1 MRKIWGIVFAIF
13 VSLAFAAEEHGT
25 VFPITETAAVY
36 NANDN
41 YFESTNPDRV
51 RFSYKPSKSGSCTVT
66 SSYESSSFSRYL
78 YYYGTNNSFS
88 STVNNAS
95 GYSPSVS
102 FYCDAGETYYFEV
115 YVYNTSYY
123 SYNFNIKG
131 AVEDISIVTVQGKTL
146 PDTVITG
153 KSLSISA
160 SVPTGQ
166 RFLGWKIETGTGSL
180 AKANSPTT
188 TFSPTSKMATL
199 SYATEAAS
207 MYSITTTVTSYSAA
221 QHFYSVPY
229 GEIRLFFVAPSDGGY
244 IINVARPSTDRYYV
258 YRYSNGSF
266 SSYSAY
272 ATPIADWA
280 DTLKL
285 SKGDSIFYKLENYYT
300 SDSLELFKVSYVKTD
315 VYTVTIESESSHC
328 APSPTTLEVV
338 KGQSAFFEASG
349 DLGYR
354 PNGWKFV
361 SGSHKFGDSTTYTL
375 RDTILS
381 NTKIKLLCREA
392 KLIDV
397 SEKVQKFT
405 PKNDFYE
412 VSPAN
417 GMRFRYV
424 APTTDLYI
432 LRTQPTDF
440 YGTYRYYGTD
450 DSFTTPIKT
459 VSNSRASS
467 YVYVKPAS
475 KNETTYL
482 RVDPYSSSYYGDE
495 VSVFVEKASIVTIDG
510 GSPDTVSMGQTMN
523 LSKTLSRGEHFAGWK
538 INSGTGSFSD
548 KNDRAA
554 TFIPTSAVV
563 KLSSK
568 TTTLPIYELT
578 NKYKGFSYTDNSCQS
593 GYYSYYGIRS
603 SYKATDSALYALVY
617 RTARNTTVYRFRDS
631 LFNPSS
637 YTGSTSCSS
646 SGTVMECKMLLTL
659 NADSMAYFLMVP
671 SGDATADSVYAKVL
685 KTVKV
690 NADMVGDG
698 YVYVGT
704 SSRNYDST
712 YVSGDS
718 VPMRAYVSS
727 SLSRFK
733 YWQKVSG
740 SCKIVDST
748 KASTYAVVSG
758 NCRVKAVF
766 GTGSVYTITKTST
779 EYTTAEHYYS
789 GNVGSAVR
797 FKFVAPSA
805 GTYAFVFSRAK
816 KTSSYVYRYDSS
828 DFYSTTN
835 SLSGYDIIVDSLK
848 LAKGDSVF
856 YEFQNSYTSDSEVP
870 FWVSYSTSRASI
882 ALEGG
887 KNGVAIPTG
896 GYPKAWANVGYPI
909 DAMGKAGYRFYRWK
923 VVSGNGT
930 LADSKSKM
938 TTVSAKDTITV
949 KASFK
954 AGESYELTETKTK
967 YNFRE
972 NYYSDSTYSM
982 IRFVWYPPDTNA
994 YLLTITHVDTLSAQI
1009 ANFGRDSTYKTAGKR
1024 YTVESDTSVIVQGI
1038 PGIPVYLGIEDS
1050 RTSEYPDKS
1059 FAVQIRKPYVMF
1071 VESNQG
1077 RAIPSG
1083 NVYLEPGKDTTVTVS
1098 PYGGFVFDSWTLVEG
1113 KAKIENPSNVK
1124 TKVVPQSEYCHIKAN
1139 YVLDFTVDPSIE
1151 ITGLDLSNHPGV
1163 CAEVSVTDENTGR
1176 PIYGLDSTNF
1186 ILFQDNKSLPIQV
1199 TSIQDFGGVAVALV
1213 VDESGSMG
1221 SQDIA
1226 DVKTAVRAFIDAM
1239 GPSDRTTLIGFE
1251 TSARIIQPMTSDKS
1265 LLYAATNQ
1273 IHSGGG
1279 TAITNGAYA
1288 ALEELANE
1296 AGSTTVIIFS
1306 DGYGPGDYST
1316 EEIVEKAFWQ
1326 NTVIHSV
1333 GIGSGASQ
1341 EPLKGIA
1348 EGSGGT
1354 FAVAP
1359 SATELADIY
1368 ASIQSSVQAKYILCY
1383 QSPDTVLNGDTHE
1396 VIVKTDFVNKND
1408 VDTAY
1413 WSEDYLPP
1421 QVKLTKETWKKVGVT
1436 QKQKD
1441 SIEITV
1447 YVTSKVPVVSTRIY
1461 IQKSNTYRQSFVSY
1475 EMEHVK
1481 DSLWRYVLPASSAV
1495 APGIDF
1501 YVMATDSLALI
1512 GKAPLISNP
1521 AREPYSIPIKNDV
1534 PAIEFAGVECIDT
1547 TGGTGYLAFYIT
1559 DDDGIYK
1566 SSLYYKDSLAV
1577 LFREAPM
1584 SRSTEDVWVAE
1595 VPAESFSASSL
1606 EYYVRAM
1613 DADGSSVRY
1622 DKKSNHKIEACK
1634 DGYKV
1639 PDVEDEIKIVSMDEE
1654 DISRNTPYIGLTLK
1668 TQDFSFRVDTAR
1680 VKLSCLVSGDIE
1692 NNIKLVETKSGFFM
1706 KDSIPKNE
1714 KSAKRDNGTISCAP
1728 IDTLVA
1734 EYKDPAYKTVVYD
1747 TVIIHDMISV
1757 SYQFIEVKS
1766 DDDLDSVE
1774 TTINAPFRIRVT
1786 AESKSVS
1793 KVDTLKLLLF
1803 TDQGDSLWVKAI
1815 ETGKY
1820 SSVFEYV
1827 GKFYF
1832 VEDSTLLKDS
1842 QLDAVFDLDTTYNR
1856 VKIQAQ
1862 IAGDSSELDT
1872 RDSLIVFSNYVPAD
1886 IAEIYDADLDG
1897 HADSIRIHFKKKLE
1911 SMVAGVDTVYWNAA
1925 GGEWRK
1931 VPKKQLKMGDDDYWI
1946 EAKLKD
1952 EFEYGATA
1960 ADSANPPYL
1969 RVKKTEDDFSQKVKL
1984 VDHVGAV
1991 PAKAEKRPGSLSMM
2005 EFMDPKAEVPPDTIV
2020 VTLSEPIHKVK
2031 KAKNDEWKKLFY
2043 HSGDCEETKES
2054 PMNLAKEPMVD
2065 STGLVWTLI
2074 LADYNMVV
2082 GNCIR
2087 TNPKAAYE
2095 DSSKNSM
2102 GHGGVEVEGDDGD
2115 RYLYEVTPVP
2125 FVSGMDKGA
2134 KWIPPKGDSWVK
2146 VPDTL
2151 STIKVA
2157 SIAPYKAYITIFDG
2171 YSNVV
2176 ASFKQSF
2183 GYDGEMK
2190 QKIRGNDM
2198 DRSKIGFLYW
2208 DQRTNEGRKVGT
2220 GVFIWH
2226 IDFKFNDGHT
2236 EYRLLKT
2243 GIKRKK

>member
-1 MRKIWGIVFAIF
+1 MRRIWGIAFAIF
-13 VSLAFAAEEHGT
+13 VSLAFAAEEHGV
-25 VFPITETAAVY
+25 VFPITETTTEY
-36 NANDN
+36 NASDN
-41 YFESTNPDRV
+41 FYDAADSGRV
-51 RFSYKPSKSGSCTVT
+51 HFSYTPSKSGYCTVT
-66 SSYESSSFSRYL
+66 SSYASSSFYRYL
-78 YYYGTNNSFS
+78 YYYGTDDSFS
-88 STVNNAS
+88 SSLDNS
-95 GYSPSVS
+95 SSYYSPSVS
-102 FYCDAGETYYFEV
+102 FYCDAGETYYFV
-115 YVYNTSYY
+115 VDVRY
-123 SYNFNIKG
+123 SDDYTDIFDIK
-131 AVEDISIVTVQGKTL
+131 ASRADVWTVTV
-146 PDTVITG
+146 
-153 KSLSISA
+153 
-160 SVPTGQ
+160 
-166 RFLGWKIETGTGSL
+166 
-180 AKANSPTT
+180 
-188 TFSPTSKMATL
+188 
-199 SYATEAAS
+199 
-207 MYSITTTVTSYSAA
+207 
-221 QHFYSVPY
+221 
-229 GEIRLFFVAPSDGGY
+229 
-244 IINVARPSTDRYYV
+244 
-258 YRYSNGSF
+258 
-266 SSYSAY
+266 
-272 ATPIADWA
+272 
-280 DTLKL
+280 
-285 SKGDSIFYKLENYYT
+285 
-300 SDSLELFKVSYVKTD
+300 
-315 VYTVTIESESSHC
+315 ESESPNC
-328 APSPTTLEVV
+328 TPVTETQKVIDGQTALLEATGVT
-338 KGQSAFFEASG
+338 
-349 DLGYR
+349 GYR

-361 SGSHKFGDSTTYTL
+361 SGTHQFSDSSASSIELTVL
-375 RDTILS
+375 E
-381 NTKIKLLCREA
+381 NTKVKLLCREA
-392 KLIDV
+392 KLIDI

-405 PKNDFYE
+405 PNNDFYN

-432 LRTQPTDF
+432 MRVQSTDF
-440 YGTYRYYGTD
+440 YGTHRYYGTD
-450 DSFTTPIKT
+450 DSFTTPVKT
-459 VSNSRASS
+459 VSSTRASS
-467 YVYVKPAS
+467 YEYVKAS
-475 KNETTYL
+475 AKDEAYYL
-482 RVDPYSSSYYGDE
+482 SVVPYSSSYYDE
-495 VSVFVEKASIVTIDG
+495 SISVFVDKASIVTIDG
-510 GSPDTVSMGQTMN
+510 GTPDTVSMGKTMS
-523 LSKTLSRGEHFAGWK
+523 LSAPLSSGEHFAGWK
-538 INSGTGSFSD
+538 IVSGTGSFSD
-548 KNDRAA
+548 KNDPKA
-554 TFIPTSAVV
+554 TFIPTAPVV
-563 KLSSK
+563 KLSK
-568 TTTLPIYELT
+568 TVKDLPIYELT
-578 NKYKGFSYTDNSCQS
+578 GKYKGFSYTDNSSQTAY
-593 GYYSYYGIRS
+593 GYYGIRS
-603 SYKATDSALYALVY
+603 LYKATDSAMYALVY
-617 RTARNTTVYRFRDS
+617 RTARNMTAYRFKDS
-631 LFNPSS
+631 TFASYSNYSSCYPS
-637 YTGSTSCSS
+637 GNE
-646 SGTVMECKMLLTL
+646 MECKMLVTL
-659 NADSMAYFLMVP
+659 DADSTVYFLLYP
-671 SGDATADSVYAKVL
+671 TGDVTADSVHAKVQ

-690 NADMVGDG
+690 SADTVGGG
-698 YVYVGT
+698 YAYVGIN
-704 SSRNYDST
+704 SRNYDST

-718 VPMRAYVSS
+718 VPLRAYPLN
-727 SLSRFK
+727 SLYRFK

-748 KASTYAVVSG
+748 KVNAYAVVNG
-758 NCRVKAVF
+758 DCRVKAVF
-766 GTGSVYTITKTST
+766 GEGTVYTITKTST

-816 KTSSYVYRYDSS
+816 RTYSNVYRYDSS
-828 DFYSTTN
+828 DFSSYTN
-835 SLSGYDIIVDSLK
+835 SLSGYDIVVDSLK

-856 YEFQNSYTSDSEVP
+856 YTFSNSYTSDNEVP

-887 KNGVAIPTG
+887 KNGVAIPAG

-923 VVSGNGT
+923 VISGNGT
-930 LADSKSKM
+930 LADSKAKM

-954 AGESYELTETKTK
+954 LGESYELTETKTK
-967 YNFRE
+967 YNFRD

-982 IRFVWYPPDTNA
+982 VRFVWYPPDTNA
-994 YLLTITHVDTLSAQI
+994 HLLTITHVDELDGKFV
-1009 ANFGRDSTYKTAGKR
+1009 NFGRDSTYKTAGKQ
-1024 YTVESDTSVIVQGI
+1024 YTVSGDTSVVVQGI
-1038 PGIPVYLGIEDS
+1038 PGIPIYLGFEDA

-1059 FAVQIRKPYVMF
+1059 FEIQIRKPYVMY

-1083 NVYLEPGKDTTVTVS
+1083 NVYLEPGKDTSVTVA
-1098 PYGGFVFDSWTLVEG
+1098 PYGGFVFDSWSLVEG
-1113 KAKIENPSNVK
+1113 KAKIVDPTNIK
-1124 TKVVPQSEYCHIKAN
+1124 TKVIPQSEYCHIKAN
-1139 YVLDFTVDPSIE
+1139 YVLDFTVEPSID

-1186 ILFQDNKSLPIQV
+1186 ILFQDKKSLPIQV

-1213 VDESGSMG
+1213 VDESGSM
-1221 SQDIA
+1221 STSDIA
-1226 DVKTAVRAFIDAM
+1226 EVKTAVRAFIDAM

-1288 ALEELANE
+1288 ALDELANE
-1296 AGSTTVIIFS
+1296 AGSTTIIIFS
-1306 DGYGPGDYST
+1306 DGSGQGSYRT

-1333 GIGSGASQ
+1333 GIGAGATK
-1341 EPLKGIA
+1341 EPLKGMA
-1348 EGSGGT
+1348 EGTGGT

-1421 QVKLTKETWKKVGVT
+1421 QVKLTKDTWKKVGVS

-1461 IQKSNTYRQSFVSY
+1461 IQRSNTYRQSFVSY

-1481 DSLWRYVLPASSAV
+1481 DSLWRYVVPASSAI

-1534 PAIEFAGVECIDT
+1534 PAIAFSGVECVDT
-1547 TGGTGYLAFYIT
+1547 TDGTGYMAFDIT

-1577 LFREAPM
+1577 LFREVSM
-1584 SRSTEDVWVAE
+1584 GRTTEDTWIAN
-1595 VPAESFSASSL
+1595 VPAEAFSAGTL

-1613 DADGSSVRY
+1613 DGDGSSVRY
-1622 DKKSNHKIEACK
+1622 EKKSNYKISACK

-1639 PDVEDEIKIVSMDEE
+1639 PDVDDEIKIVSMDE
-1654 DISRNTPYIGLTLK
+1654 DDRISRETPYIGLTLK
-1668 TQDFSFRVDTAR
+1668 TQNFSFKVDTAK
-1680 VKLSCLVSGDIE
+1680 VKLSCLISGDIE
-1692 NNIKLVETKSGFFM
+1692 NNIKLVETKNGFFK

-1714 KSAKRDNGTISCAP
+1714 LSAKRDNGTISCAP

-1734 EYKDPAYKTVVYD
+1734 EYKDPVYKTVVYD
-1747 TVIIHDMISV
+1747 TVIIHDSV
-1757 SYQFIEVKS
+1757 SVTYRFLEVKD

-1774 TTINAPFRIRVT
+1774 TTISAPFRVRVT
-1786 AESKSVS
+1786 AESPSLN
-1793 KVDTLKLLLF
+1793 KVDTLKLILF
-1803 TDQGDSLWVKAI
+1803 TDQGDSIWVKAV
-1815 ETGKY
+1815 ETGKF
-1820 SSVFEYV
+1820 SSTFEYV

-1842 QLDAVFDLDTTYNR
+1842 QLDAVFNLDTIYNR
-1856 VKIQAQ
+1856 VIIHAQ
-1862 IAGDSSELDT
+1862 ILGDTSELDA
-1872 RDSLIVFSNYVPAD
+1872 RDSLVVFSNYVPAD

-1897 HADSIRIHFKKKLE
+1897 LADSIRIHFKKKLE
-1911 SMVAGVDTVYWNAA
+1911 SMVVGVDTVYWNAA

-1931 VPKKQLKMGDDDYWI
+1931 VPRKQLKMGDDKSWI
-1946 EAKLKD
+1946 EAKLSD
-1952 EFEYGATA
+1952 EFEYGVTA

-1969 RVKKTEDDFSQKVKL
+1969 RVKKTEDDFSQKVRL
-1984 VDHVGAV
+1984 VDYVGAV
-1991 PAKAEKRPGSLSMM
+1991 PAKAVKHPGTLSMT
-2005 EFMDPKAEVPPDTIV
+2005 EFLNPDAETPPDTIV
-2020 VTLSEPIHKVK
+2020 ITMSEPIRRAK
-2031 KAKNDEWKKLFY
+2031 KAKSDEWKRLFY
-2043 HSGDCEETKES
+2043 HSASCDEEKEY
-2054 PMNLAKEPMVD
+2054 PMNLAKEPLVD
-2065 STGLVWTLI
+2065 STGQEWTLI
-2074 LADYNMVV
+2074 LADYNMIV

-2102 GHGGVEVEGDDGD
+2102 GHGGIEMEGDDGD

-2134 KWIPPKGDSWVK
+2134 KWIEPKGDSWTK

-2176 ASFKQSF
+2176 ATFKQTF

-2190 QKIRGNDM
+2190 QKIRGNDEN
-2198 DRSKIGFLYW
+2198 RSKIGFLYW
-2208 DQRTNEGRKVGT
+2208 NQRTNENRKVGT

-2226 IDFKFNDGHT
+2226 IDFKFEDGHS
-2236 EYRLLKT
+2236 EFRLLKT